1 MTTGQADLY
10 SVCISLIKTIRFEV
24 TMNIHFQQVE
34 KKSQMFPFILAVFAV
49 FTIVMLALS
58 FSRHAELHLSSP
70 SMSLQVAHSESTSL
84 PVAIPAPLP
93 PAEQDQ
99 TTASPEPFGTSQAV
113 LLPQAIAA
121 PMPSV
126 P

>member
-1 MTTGQADLY
+1 
-10 SVCISLIKTIRFEV
+10 
-24 TMNIHFQQVE
+24 MNIHFQQVE
-34 KKSQMFPFILAVFAV
+34 KKSQVFSYILAAFAV

-58 FSRHAELHLSSP
+58 FSRQANLRLPIP
-70 SMSLQVAHSESTSL
+70 SVSLQAVHSENTHM

-93 PAEQDQ
+93 PAEQTQ
-99 TTASPEPFGTSQAV
+99 TIATPELFGNSQAV
-113 LLPQAIAA
+113 LVPQAIAA